1 MKYIQFSFY
10 HNVLL
15 FVLWKH
21 YTSKVSCMCIYLLHG
36 ILTRNN
42 MKLPMNVVQGT
53 LFSRYI
59 YCRINTLNGPLMDLL
74 LLREE
79 VAFLN
84 IFPCRFI
91 LEFGWEHFLD
101 ICEKWFRYHS
111 MYVYRVTHEY
121 FSEIPTIPNGG
132 HGM

>member
-1 MKYIQFSFY
+1 MQLTALLYVLIKFKNLKKTFGVLHPNQFLS
-10 HNVLL
+10 HCATL
-15 FVLWKH
+15 VLWKH

-59 YCRINTLNGPLMDLL
+59 YCRINKLNGSLMDLL

-91 LEFGWEHFLD
+91 LEFRMRTFFG
-101 ICEKWFRYHS
+101 R
-111 MYVYRVTHEY
+111 M
-121 FSEIPTIPNGG
+121 
-132 HGM
+132 